1 MTWKKVEIDKT
12 VDHIILIQNSSIIPN
27 SLVYLSFTTANT
39 ADENNTFMLTGPNQ
53 WEGRIKAGT
62 NLFYAEEHGGEFTYS
77 AFPIEKLEN
86 YNIPTEHKDI
96 QAMRQSI
103 ICPEGSYFVIQNK
116 DVTPFSISIVGEGQF
131 ILTENQM
138 LSFTFANESTVV
150 VHGTGQKASYMI
162 AEAPSL
168 TQLSKEV
175 QDKLNEIFTSHKEVL
190 KKVITREEFTKFKRK
205 MECGKWSDAQTL
217 NGFKIS
223 FKSDPFY
230 ESDWLNDKA
239 VVDII
244 ANIKYLDNGVEKHAL
259 LQCSI
264 NMIDADNIE
273 LLNYYSDDINIRQ
286 NLRKINFIY
295 QNPVDIQTDS
305 GVLEITGEL
314 DPAFIPMV
322 QTTTSRIRTDN
333 IKWKELETTVIAPT
347 KTIILDV
354 FRINEM
360 ITFSDEEFY
369 QTKIIAKIDHKEA
382 DLFAKFMEYSDNF
395 TIAFANDEYSLVSDS
410 GNTFVKY
417 NKLSKK
423 LTAQFPTI
431 PDLTRPICFN
441 IINTKNPMQ
450 SYTINMLYSTSAT
463 DIVKGSPYTVCT
475 YTMFE
480 NRFSAA
486 IYDKFF
492 KRLVDE
498 AGTETKIYK
507 LAFKY

>member
-27 SLVYLSFTTANT
+27 SLVYLSFTTKNT
-39 ADENNTFMLTGPNQ
+39 ADEDNTFMLTGPNQ

-103 ICPEGSYFVIQNK
+103 SCPEGSYFVIQNK
-116 DVTPFSISIVGEGQF
+116 DSTPFSISIVGEGQF

-138 LSFTFANESTVV
+138 LSFTFANDSTVV
-150 VHGTGQKASYMI
+150 IHGTGQKASYMI

-175 QDKLNEIFTSHKEVL
+175 QDKLNEIYTAHKEIL
-190 KKVITREEFTKFKRK
+190 KKIITREEFTKFKRK
-205 MECGKWSDAQTL
+205 MECGKWSDSQTL
-217 NGFKIS
+217 SDFKIS

-230 ESDWLNDKA
+230 ETDWLNDKS
-239 VVDII
+239 VIDII
-244 ANIKYLDNGVEKHAL
+244 ANIKYTDNTIEKHAL
-259 LQCSI
+259 LQCTI
-264 NMIDADNIE
+264 NMKDAETIE
-273 LLNYYSDDINIRQ
+273 LMNYYCDDVTIRQ
-286 NLRKINFIY
+286 NLRKIHFSY

-305 GVLEITGEL
+305 GVLEVTGEM
-314 DPAFIPMV
+314 DPNFVPII
-322 QTTTSRIRTDN
+322 QETTSRIRTDN
-333 IKWKELETTVIAPT
+333 IKWKELESTVIAPT
-347 KTIILDV
+347 KTIDLDV
-354 FRINEM
+354 FRVNEM

-369 QTKIIAKIDHKEA
+369 QTKMIAKIDHKES
-382 DLFAKFMEYSDNF
+382 DLFAKFMEYSDEF
-395 TIAFANDEYSLVSDS
+395 TIKFENNEYSLISDN
-410 GNTFVKY
+410 GNIFIKY
-417 NKLSKK
+417 NILSKQFI
-423 LTAQFPTI
+423 AQFLTL

-441 IINTKNPMQ
+441 IVNTKDTMK
-450 SYTINMLYSTSAT
+450 SYSINMLYSTAST
-463 DIVKGSPYTVCT
+463 DIAKGSPYTVCT

-498 AGTETKIYK
+498 AGPDNKIYK